1 MIDPNK
7 NMINEK
13 KNIVFAVNLRDIKAL
28 NGIITP
34 TTSRNAEYDHCACVD
49 ETEKSFIK

>member
-1 MIDPNK
+1 MADPKRNI
-7 NMINEK
+7 INEK
-13 KNIVFAVNLRDIKAL
+13 RNIVLALNFRDINAL

-49 ETEKSFIK
+49 VTEKSLIR

>member
-1 MIDPNK
+1 MTDPKRNVT
-7 NMINEK
+7 NEK
-13 KNIVFAVNLRDIKAL
+13 KNIIFALNLRDMNAL

-34 TTSRNAEYDHCACVD
+34 TTSRKTEYDHCACVD